1 MSNQS
6 SMPSELYKLFF
17 SRRISRGAALSTMD
31 LGSTLS
37 TRKTQIPLYNYIRL
51 NAKILRLAY
60 KWVEN
65 WQSRVILLRVE
76 KLADSVSISRSFPV
90 NSSVA
95 PRRFPIPRSIPIP
108 RSHSPIPHW
117 PVPSFKDSPHLL
129 QRATQLSHMTTLHA
143 TVLKQRNFSKLSLLN
158 ELNCDNVIASKWLQ
172 QHWQRDELLVVWWL
186 CYSCLVL

>member
-95 PRRFPIPRSIPIP
+95 PRRFPIPPFHVLFPFHAPILRFPVGPFP
-108 RSHSPIPHW
+108 RLKTAPTCFKEQLNWVIWPHY
-117 PVPSFKDSPHLL
+117 
-129 QRATQLSHMTTLHA
+129 TQLCWNNATFRSYLYLTNWTATTL
-143 TVLKQRNFSKLSLLN
+143 
-158 ELNCDNVIASKWLQ
+158 
-172 QHWQRDELLVVWWL
+172 
-186 CYSCLVL
+186 